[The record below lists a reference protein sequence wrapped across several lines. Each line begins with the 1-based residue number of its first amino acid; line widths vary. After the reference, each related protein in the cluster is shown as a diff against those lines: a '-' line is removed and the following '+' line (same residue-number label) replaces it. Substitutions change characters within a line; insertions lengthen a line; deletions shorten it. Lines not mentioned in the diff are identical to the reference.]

1 MTMQTLLLRL
11 TLAVAVVS
19 APLTIVAGKEPEK
32 NSSGTKISIEQ
43 VNVSRERTT
52 FNLSYSISLGE
63 NVKWARTEL
72 LISTDGGETWSGIP
86 AGGKVSGDIGRIGES
101 GQKLIKYDFSRNKE
115 ELAGKKLAFKVN
127 VKSKDV
133 LESNV
138 LAMASAS
145 VFPQMSYGL
154 MGGWVRKFG
163 GYAKVRTD
171 FNFPGTTFTCDKA
184 GNIEGGGTIW
194 TSGKEQKA
202 RFNFTA
208 GVLFR
213 ASHWLYPYTG
223 LGYGS
228 RTLCWEDYQGQWA
241 KVSDYSCSGV
251 SLEIGAIFKLGKFAV
266 SAGVSNTAFKYT
278 EVEIGLGV
286 MF

>member
-1 MTMQTLLLRL
+1 MTMTTLLLR
-11 TLAVAVVS
+11 TMLAVAAVPASLAV
-19 APLTIVAGKEPEK
+19 AAGREAGKTL
-32 NSSGTKISIEQ
+32 SGGEISIEQ

-52 FNLSYSISLGE
+52 FNISYSISLGE
-63 NVKWARTEL
+63 NVRWARTEL
-72 LISTDGGETWSGIP
+72 LISTDGGDTWSSIP
-86 AGGKVSGDIGRIGES
+86 TGGKVSGDVGRIGEG
-101 GQKLIKYDFSRNKE
+101 GQKLIKYDFSGNKE
-115 ELAGKKLAFKVN
+115 ALAGKKLAFKVN
-127 VKSKDV
+127 IKSKDV
-133 LESNV
+133 LESNI
-138 LAMASAS
+138 LAMASVS

-163 GYAKVRTD
+163 AYAKIRTD
-171 FNFPGTTFTCDKA
+171 FHFPGTSFTCDKD

-194 TSGKEQKA
+194 TSGEEQKA

-208 GVLFR
+208 GALFR
-213 ASHWLYPYTG
+213 ACHWLYPYAG

-241 KVSDYSCSGV
+241 KVSDYSCSGL
-251 SLEIGAIFKLGKFAV
+251 SLEAGAIFKFGKFAV